1 MNTAE
6 FDYDTFLDGLES
18 VDRLSNNTISPRTT
32 SSTENDSDYGIAHT
46 PMLSTGLDNTVIN
59 LDDLDIFPLNMESP
73 LSDDQNGEFNHFSAL
88 FDETNPLMSP
98 DNSTFENLFS
108 NFDLPVEQNQEK
120 LQQTPSSQLPIIL
133 PKLSDIP
140 PIQNCIKLQSYTNT
154 TSTGPKFI
162 KLEPNNPNIRII
174 NPSRS
179 ISFANLPVIK
189 MPLATNDLLVKQNDR
204 ITTPPIK
211 RRRSDSPTN
220 NDNIYQKSTLTLDQL
235 KLQYR
240 NMTEEALKKHLRM
253 IKNRESA
260 SLSRKRRKD
269 LMENLDVQVK
279 QLKDENEELK
289 RQNSKLLTRI
299 HTLEMENEILKKYK
313 IPNSPITTRTQK
325 PLILMGILLLVVFNV
340 FTLKSLSPISNQSS
354 NPLDL
359 YNNEGAI
366 VPSRTILSHH
376 RTNNDKSYI
385 NSNEHDYGPDGT
397 QNYNDYPSVI
407 PNYPYIQCVAY
418 INKTHSQRINRDLHS
433 WVQDHNEKSAKSE
446 SVIIPDPKSLSLP
459 SNEIVR
465 SKSDSSIEPLQ
476 HISRKV
482 ARETKY
488 QSESKGHIQPYK
500 TYEANYDD
508 FIETLDR
515 KNDTLYFVSFKRDHL
530 IIPAKVQKQVL
541 ERPCHFNIQDYEKF
555 GECICKSL
563 KQYLD
568 VLHDSTRLE
577 SIFLDITKN
586 VLHRLDKNKI
596 PFGLLPSL
604 YPEEK
609 QLNQS
614 VISINSVS
622 NCLEILTQCH
632 EIINDQDASSSSDSD
647 SDPEGGELP
656 DIPYSKEKAITKK
669 KSKKKRTDKSN
680 EEHLQKSNRKRQVNR
695 SKSMKL
701 SKLGKNEYNNDHQIR
716 VSYPFTSEVDINSQ
730 LKLSLAVDQMD
741 KTTRMIPERGS
752 LFISKYAKR
761 SGHGLPIFTTER
773 ALERRSQKNN
783 SLLQDINY
791 DQQLSDECDTDI
803 GTGIYLTKSNRS
815 QIDNSNVIDKNLH
828 IKRTSSLVSYP
839 HNELVNSSSN
849 QIMTNNISL
858 QTPIFQNLPQRRLK
872 ILHRF
877 QQENTKSLN
886 RNEIDQINNISPS
899 IITMPHFMEF
909 TRRLSRSSSIN
920 DNDITTIDTQIDSNT
935 FNSYK
940 IHETPILHTKNSIN
954 NSNIN
959 LKRRFSQKLNNHLL
973 KQPLTS
979 IDYIIKERPIN
990 SIQDNNYQ
998 NQSNETQRLNQI
1010 LKKQFYLPFEKN
1022 KRL

>member
-1 MNTAE
+1 
-6 FDYDTFLDGLES
+6 
-18 VDRLSNNTISPRTT
+18 
-32 SSTENDSDYGIAHT
+32 
-46 PMLSTGLDNTVIN
+46 
-59 LDDLDIFPLNMESP
+59 
-73 LSDDQNGEFNHFSAL
+73 
-88 FDETNPLMSP
+88 
-98 DNSTFENLFS
+98 
-108 NFDLPVEQNQEK
+108 
-120 LQQTPSSQLPIIL
+120 
-133 PKLSDIP
+133 
-140 PIQNCIKLQSYTNT
+140 
-154 TSTGPKFI
+154 
-162 KLEPNNPNIRII
+162 
-174 NPSRS
+174 
-179 ISFANLPVIK
+179 
-189 MPLATNDLLVKQNDR
+189 
-204 ITTPPIK
+204 
-211 RRRSDSPTN
+211 
-220 NDNIYQKSTLTLDQL
+220 
-235 KLQYR
+235 
-240 NMTEEALKKHLRM
+240 
-253 IKNRESA
+253 
-260 SLSRKRRKD
+260 
-269 LMENLDVQVK
+269 
-279 QLKDENEELK
+279 
-289 RQNSKLLTRI
+289 
-299 HTLEMENEILKKYK
+299 
-313 IPNSPITTRTQK
+313 
-325 PLILMGILLLVVFNV
+325 
-340 FTLKSLSPISNQSS
+340 
-354 NPLDL
+354 
-359 YNNEGAI
+359 
-366 VPSRTILSHH
+366 
-376 RTNNDKSYI
+376 
-385 NSNEHDYGPDGT
+385 
-397 QNYNDYPSVI
+397 
-407 PNYPYIQCVAY
+407 
-418 INKTHSQRINRDLHS
+418 
-433 WVQDHNEKSAKSE
+433 
-446 SVIIPDPKSLSLP
+446 
-459 SNEIVR
+459 
-465 SKSDSSIEPLQ
+465 
-476 HISRKV
+476 
-482 ARETKY
+482 
-488 QSESKGHIQPYK
+488 
-500 TYEANYDD
+500 
-508 FIETLDR
+508 
-515 KNDTLYFVSFKRDHL
+515 
-530 IIPAKVQKQVL
+530 

-791 DQQLSDECDTDI
+791 DQQLMSHHISNVKIVPIFNVLQGGSKSDECDTDI

>member
-120 LQQTPSSQLPIIL
+120 LQQIPSSQLPIIL
-133 PKLSDIP
+133 PKPSDIP

-446 SVIIPDPKSLSLP
+446 SVIIPDSKSLSLP

-530 IIPAKVQKQVL
+530 IIPAKVQNQTQ
-541 ERPCHFNIQDYEKF
+541 RPKM
-555 GECICKSL
+555 SL
-563 KQYLD
+563 
-568 VLHDSTRLE
+568 
-577 SIFLDITKN
+577 I
-586 VLHRLDKNKI
+586 
-596 PFGLLPSL
+596 LPASMAN
-604 YPEEK
+604 
-609 QLNQS
+609 LN
-614 VISINSVS
+614 
-622 NCLEILTQCH
+622 
-632 EIINDQDASSSSDSD
+632 
-647 SDPEGGELP
+647 
-656 DIPYSKEKAITKK
+656 
-669 KSKKKRTDKSN
+669 
-680 EEHLQKSNRKRQVNR
+680 
-695 SKSMKL
+695 
-701 SKLGKNEYNNDHQIR
+701 
-716 VSYPFTSEVDINSQ
+716 
-730 LKLSLAVDQMD
+730 
-741 KTTRMIPERGS
+741 
-752 LFISKYAKR
+752 
-761 SGHGLPIFTTER
+761 
-773 ALERRSQKNN
+773 
-783 SLLQDINY
+783 
-791 DQQLSDECDTDI
+791 
-803 GTGIYLTKSNRS
+803 
-815 QIDNSNVIDKNLH
+815 
-828 IKRTSSLVSYP
+828 
-839 HNELVNSSSN
+839 
-849 QIMTNNISL
+849 
-858 QTPIFQNLPQRRLK
+858 
-872 ILHRF
+872 
-877 QQENTKSLN
+877 KSLN
-886 RNEIDQINNISPS
+886 VPKNHVPMIKIDCEVEDTKLVFVKHNHIPSSYRNDLFQYY
-899 IITMPHFMEF
+899 
-909 TRRLSRSSSIN
+909 SS
-920 DNDITTIDTQIDSNT
+920 T
-935 FNSYK
+935 
-940 IHETPILHTKNSIN
+940 
-954 NSNIN
+954 
-959 LKRRFSQKLNNHLL
+959 SQSSL
-973 KQPLTS
+973 
-979 IDYIIKERPIN
+979 
-990 SIQDNNYQ
+990 
-998 NQSNETQRLNQI
+998 
-1010 LKKQFYLPFEKN
+1010 
-1022 KRL
+1022 